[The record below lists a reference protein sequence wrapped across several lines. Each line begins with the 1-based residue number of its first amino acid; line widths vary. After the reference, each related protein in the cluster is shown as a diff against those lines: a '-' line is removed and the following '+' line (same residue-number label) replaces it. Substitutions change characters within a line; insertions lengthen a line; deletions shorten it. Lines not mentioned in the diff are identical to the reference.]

1 LCDTKEIAGFSINS
15 KISRIFT
22 GKFTKIQKIPNFF
35 LLKKKLSG
43 KEKKPL
49 LESDTKIWRFF

>member
-22 GKFTKIQKIPNFF
+22 GKNTKIQKIPNFF
-35 LLKKKLSG
+35 FVKKKIVWKRKETTAG
-43 KEKKPL
+43 K
-49 LESDTKIWRFF
+49 